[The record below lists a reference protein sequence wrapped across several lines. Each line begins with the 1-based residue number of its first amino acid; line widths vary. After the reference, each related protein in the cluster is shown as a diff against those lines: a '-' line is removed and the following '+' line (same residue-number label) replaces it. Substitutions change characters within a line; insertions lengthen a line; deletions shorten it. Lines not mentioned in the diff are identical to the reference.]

1 MPGTV
6 LHSRI
11 FPAWKL
17 WMLVLALAVLR
28 PVPALAQGSTDVQ
41 AYLLSVK
48 RLYEDLENESALKQI
63 ASAKKLPRTKNED
76 VTLSLYE
83 GVIQADL
90 SHWEKS
96 AAAFK
101 AALIQHPEAQLPVK
115 VSPKVQQ
122 HFEKV
127 RQQVKQELMA
137 RAKPPTPPPGPTPA
151 PARPPASPP
160 KQEAAATQ
168 AGPMPKRPELTP
180 DQPPSPTVL
189 QEPPSV
195 MARSSTRPRILIPA
209 IASGALLAAGG
220 TSWALSRRELSRLN
234 RDDPSLATRQDAQS
248 AASRGRTLQSVGVGL
263 LGAGIVG
270 LGLTAGWY
278 ALGGGS
284 SRLSLQVGTSG
295 TSAFVQGRWP

>member
-6 LHSRI
+6 LRSRI
-11 FPAWKL
+11 FPARKL
-17 WMLVLALAVLR
+17 WMLVLGLAVLR

-101 AALIQHPEAQLPVK
+101 AALSQHPEAQLPVK
-115 VSPKVQQ
+115 VSPKVQL

-137 RAKPPTPPPGPTPA
+137 QAKPPSPPPA
-151 PARPPASPP
+151 PSSSPVRPPASPP
-160 KQEAAATQ
+160 KPEVAAPEAAPT
-168 AGPMPKRPELTP
+168 PKKPELTP
-180 DQPPSPTVL
+180 GKPPSSAVLHESPTVTG
-189 QEPPSV
+189 
-195 MARSSTRPRILIPA
+195 RGSTKPRILIPA
-209 IASGALLAAGG
+209 IASGALLVAGG

-234 RDDPSLATRQDAQS
+234 GNDPSLATRADAQS

-263 LGAGIVG
+263 LGAGAVG

-284 SRLSLQVGTSG
+284 NELSLQVGTSA

>member
-1 MPGTV
+1 MPGTM
-6 LHSRI
+6 LRSRI
-11 FPAWKL
+11 FPAWKP
-17 WMLVLALAVLR
+17 WMLVLALAMLR

-63 ASAKKLPRTKNED
+63 ASAKKVPRTKNED

-90 SHWEKS
+90 NQWAKS

-101 AALIQHPEAQLPVK
+101 AALSQHPEAQLPVK

-137 RAKPPTPPPGPTPA
+137 KTKPPSPPPEPPPA
-151 PARPPASPP
+151 PASPPASPP
-160 KQEAAATQ
+160 KPEVAALAPPT
-168 AGPMPKRPELTP
+168 PKQPELTP
-180 DQPPSPTVL
+180 DKPPSPAVL
-189 QEPPSV
+189 HEPPTVAGRGS
-195 MARSSTRPRILIPA
+195 MKPRILIPA
-209 IASGALLAAGG
+209 IASGALLVAGG

-234 RDDPSLATRQDAQS
+234 GDDPSLASRADAQR
-248 AASRGRTLQSVGVGL
+248 AASRGRTLQSMGVGL
-263 LGAGIVG
+263 LGAGAVG

-284 SRLSLQVGTSG
+284 NELSLQVGTSG